1 MAEAI
6 GLGASVVAFIGLA
19 GQVIQGC
26 QYTHT
31 ILDDVKNAPDDIRSL
46 HTEINLLDRTLETFK
61 NLLTQLSNT
70 GNHEVIGAE
79 TKLAL
84 DYCEEAMA
92 GLLKLILKIRKTGNS
107 WSQIKFA
114 FSKDKISKHI
124 SRVERAKGYISTAIA
139 SILL

>member
-46 HTEINLLDRTLETFK
+46 HTEINLLDRTLETF
-61 NLLTQLSNT
+61 
-70 GNHEVIGAE
+70 NHEVIGAE